1 MSDSFLDDRM
11 VLLGCCESLLTSMDE
26 SSDAFADASH
36 VSGDLKTYL
45 YNNSDKIATRD
56 GSDSLAILS
65 SLPYI
70 ESDYE

>member
-1 MSDSFLDDRM
+1 
-11 VLLGCCESLLTSMDE
+11 MDE